1 MNKTEKLWICATF
14 RDQRAARFCLLQ
26 YLVFFSHPLYLC
38 TNYSVIPYLSWEVI
52 SMAHVIFQ
60 NPESFIENMPNE
72 HISYTTIQNSTVTC
86 EITDLTRNVITQIIS
101 SNHTHTHTHLHSIQH
116 NVRPYGKPNRS

>member
-1 MNKTEKLWICATF
+1 
-14 RDQRAARFCLLQ
+14 
-26 YLVFFSHPLYLC
+26 
-38 TNYSVIPYLSWEVI
+38 
-52 SMAHVIFQ
+52 MAHVIFQ

-101 SNHTHTHTHLHSIQH
+101 SNHTHTHTPTLYSTQCKALWEAKQVIGEKLHKAQMGF
-116 NVRPYGKPNRS
+116 R